1 MNIPQDIITMMR
13 DKGILEYKI
22 VYNEETNAYD
32 IFIKFKKFVDNVELN
47 FEESKEMKE
56 MKEILKSFDRSRM
69 FLVDNDSVTYIGET
83 NK

>member
-56 MKEILKSFDRSRM
+56 ILKSFDRSRM
-69 FLVDNDSVTYIGET
+69 FLVDNDSVTYI
-83 NK
+83 

>member
-22 VYNEETNAYD
+22 VHNEETNAYD

-56 MKEILKSFDRSRM
+56 ILKSFDRSRM
-69 FLVDNDSVTYIGET
+69 FLVDNDSVTYI
-83 NK
+83 